1 MKPLAD
7 IYFEINNSNTLQE
20 LIDIWNYIASNKHQ
34 YALNDIWNVNKEI
47 RLKTYKISEKD
58 KKELESFRIKL
69 KNQIHIK
76 KVTP

>member
-1 MKPLAD
+1 MKPLAN
-7 IYFEINNSNTLQE
+7 IYFEINNSKTIQDLT
-20 LIDIWNYIASNKHQ
+20 DIWNYIAINKHQ

-58 KKELESFRIKL
+58 KKKLESFRIKL

-76 KVTP
+76 KVAP